1 MRPVIRSKRST
12 DHTPIALAAVAITQ
26 LYRSELDWRTTYYS
40 MGRSEFLSS
49 AVDGKLVPQP
59 TELQSNLDM
68 LLGGVTEAHLY
79 LPRFEGDVPTHFVA
93 IIKDPAPLGQAG
105 LWRLRHTKV
114 RAIAD
119 RQSFGALISWP
130 ARVGGRAGVTPVP
143 DVCIELPPTLTP
155 IVKGKGAQ
163 DSFITAMLDSEP
175 TPERQQFSHAITIAK
190 MYGAASERMP
200 VWFPNRKDQFTEG
213 CTRISFQATP
223 TTPTLY
229 SFSQAAVRKSVPFS
243 AKKNVTIVATP
254 AIYPYSPKL
263 EPIEDYLLGESKFV
277 LEQLLITSRL
287 VPYVGVSLDGAYVDL
302 YAAFYFLDTNTP
314 HIVQIAKHRRISNC
328 EDIPVMKPWTGYE
341 GYWIPNLPLAR
352 ILHYYTL
359 LNDQAARAMPYFGAA
374 KLASYN
380 KVFGR
385 YDLALTEDELNSL
398 SQTGNGTSSETQ

>member
-93 IIKDPAPLGQAG
+93 IIKDSSG

-119 RQSFGALISWP
+119 RQSFGALISWKP
-130 ARVGGRAGVTPVP
+130 VTPVP

-175 TPERQQFSHAITIAK
+175 TPERQQFAHAITIAK
-190 MYGAASERMP
+190 MYGSADTERVP

-213 CTRISFQATP
+213 CTRISFQAIP

-254 AIYPYSPKL
+254 QGIYPYSPKL

-352 ILHYYTL
+352 ILHHYTL

-380 KVFGR
+380 KIFGR
-385 YDLALTEDELNSL
+385 YDLALTEDELAGL
-398 SQTGNGTSSETQ
+398 AQTGSCTSSQ